1 MFPLLSSPTSLE
13 ICHFRASRQTQTTNA
28 CQVAVPMLGKKMGQ
42 GTIKGGA
49 LQSTSYVPLAKLS
62 LSKAGEPQQKPGAV
76 PGTAAFP

>member
-1 MFPLLSSPTSLE
+1 
-13 ICHFRASRQTQTTNA
+13 
-28 CQVAVPMLGKKMGQ
+28 MLGKKMGQ

-62 LSKAGEPQQKPGAV
+62 LSKAGEQQQKPEAV